1 MAAYLNRRKNE
12 TDHARLLINFQG
24 QNVPSHAVQ
33 SSNASNNRHR
43 GKHYEYHQDS
53 VWGIVESNAAAS
65 MGSVPERPGG
75 KRQFLGNKL
84 RHNYRTPFGVAGT
97 PPDKPKSGLRKMYPK
112 AHKEKPRGRRHG
124 YRQDNIH
131 RNRAVAFG
139 NFGTP
144 QRFRPRKGAVMSD
157 RPQSH
162 DHLKRDQS
170 GVETPKTMP
179 HPHHKRLDPHK
190 NVSHT
195 NVTKEMEPPSPL
207 HLNKRQ
213 APKEI
218 YDHVRKDHLKQDLT
232 PPTPPPPSKKG
243 SGVVVGA
250 LSEHHGI
257 KHGDAPQ
264 LRDHWNDETLRT
276 LPSHRQH
283 KPRMYY
289 KNASQTKGLF

>member
-97 PPDKPKSGLRKMYPK
+97 PPDKLKSGLRKVYPK
-112 AHKEKPRGRRHG
+112 AHKDKPRGRRHG
-124 YRQDNIH
+124 YRQDRIH

-139 NFGTP
+139 NFGTWCWCSSA
-144 QRFRPRKGAVMSD
+144 REF
-157 RPQSH
+157 
-162 DHLKRDQS
+162 
-170 GVETPKTMP
+170 
-179 HPHHKRLDPHK
+179 
-190 NVSHT
+190 
-195 NVTKEMEPPSPL
+195 
-207 HLNKRQ
+207 
-213 APKEI
+213 
-218 YDHVRKDHLKQDLT
+218 
-232 PPTPPPPSKKG
+232 
-243 SGVVVGA
+243 
-250 LSEHHGI
+250 
-257 KHGDAPQ
+257 
-264 LRDHWNDETLRT
+264 
-276 LPSHRQH
+276 
-283 KPRMYY
+283 
-289 KNASQTKGLF
+289 

>member
-24 QNVPSHAVQ
+24 RNVPSHAVQ

-65 MGSVPERPGG
+65 MASIPDRPGG

-139 NFGTP
+139 NFGTWCWC
-144 QRFRPRKGAVMSD
+144 S
-157 RPQSH
+157 
-162 DHLKRDQS
+162 KRENFNLS
-170 GVETPKTMP
+170 ITLSYHCALESYEYS
-179 HPHHKRLDPHK
+179 LYY
-190 NVSHT
+190 SLI
-195 NVTKEMEPPSPL
+195 S
-207 HLNKRQ
+207 LNCGLEYC
-213 APKEI
+213 EI
-218 YDHVRKDHLKQDLT
+218 
-232 PPTPPPPSKKG
+232 PTCASRSNTG
-243 SGVVVGA
+243 TTHS
-250 LSEHHGI
+250 LISSCI
-257 KHGDAPQ
+257 KVC
-264 LRDHWNDETLRT
+264 T
-276 LPSHRQH
+276 S
-283 KPRMYY
+283 
-289 KNASQTKGLF
+289 

>member
-1 MAAYLNRRKNE
+1 MAAYVNRRKNE

-24 QNVPSHAVQ
+24 QNVPSHAITEDE
-33 SSNASNNRHR
+33 RKT
-43 GKHYEYHQDS
+43 GKHYAYHQDS
-53 VWGIVESNAAAS
+53 VWGIVESNRAAS
-65 MGSVPERPGG
+65 MGSLPNRPGG
-75 KRQFLGNKL
+75 KKQFLGNKL

-97 PPDKPKSGLRKMYPK
+97 PPDKLKQGLRRVYPKSHT
-112 AHKEKPRGRRHG
+112 AKPRGRRHG
-124 YRQDNIH
+124 YRQDAIH
-131 RNRAVAFG
+131 QNRAVAFG

-144 QRFRPRKGAVMSD
+144 LKFRPGKGAVKSD

-179 HPHHKRLDPHK
+179 HPHHKRLNPHK
-190 NVSHT
+190 NEAHT
-195 NVTKEMEPPSPL
+195 NVTKPMEPPSPL
-207 HLNKRQ
+207 HLHKRQ
-213 APKEI
+213 AQPEI
-218 YDHVRKDHLKQDLT
+218 FDHVRMDHLKSDLT

-243 SGVVVGA
+243 GVVGA

-264 LRDHWNDETLRT
+264 LLDHWADDTLNT
-276 LPSHRQH
+276 LPGQRQH

-289 KNASQTKGLF
+289 KNASQTQGLF